1 MFQLHPLPP
10 LPPASE
16 VKTNT
21 ISMKQQYNHK
31 KPEFLICTKRNISN
45 IATYQPQPQLLTSVL
60 SSKLQLL
67 DPQTWSFISRDAS
80 GQMKCCHQGV
90 VFLMSTCIQLHG
102 EEAAEGGLC
111 KTKDGGRSQFH
122 STISPPADKATM
134 TVETRACHPK
144 GTGPPLQVLT
154 KQTFQTLSCLSKP
167 FQAIPG
173 KAKHADSG
181 IELLQ
186 QIGAFSWSVS
196 AVQEF
201 CDSEFAE
208 GDFSWI
214 ARIVMPGPQMIG
226 SIFILYSPCLCL
238 LTFALKFSTLYF
250 SLSNL
255 LFCSLKVS

>member
-1 MFQLHPLPP
+1 M
-10 LPPASE
+10 
-16 VKTNT
+16 
-21 ISMKQQYNHK
+21 
-31 KPEFLICTKRNISN
+31 
-45 IATYQPQPQLLTSVL
+45 L
-60 SSKLQLL
+60 SPGGCFPHVNLYSIPWGGGSRGRTLQ
-67 DPQTWSFISRDAS
+67 DKGWW
-80 GQMKCCHQGV
+80 
-90 VFLMSTCIQLHG
+90 
-102 EEAAEGGLC
+102 
-111 KTKDGGRSQFH
+111 RSQFH

-154 KQTFQTLSCLSKP
+154 KQTLQTLSCLSKP

-208 GDFSWI
+208 GNFSWI

-255 LFCSLKVS
+255 LFCRLKVSRGGKKCKDWRKGDASLATSLPAVASSP